1 MNSYQNLKNDKFM
14 LGFKLFF
21 SENSQ
26 KYEKIFKDSKLK
38 SVYFET
44 EHIYSVVY
52 RTETVGLLFSHFFAT
67 FLNKCKSS
75 KLYFLSL
82 YYHISELMYNT
93 WLIANIAN
101 CIHVPWSEGLS
112 GFCLYTGAGICRPH
126 LEKSR

>member
-1 MNSYQNLKNDKFM
+1 MPMNSSQNLKNDKFM

-44 EHIYSVVY
+44 ENIYSVVY

-75 KLYFLSL
+75 KLSF
-82 YYHISELMYNT
+82 
-93 WLIANIAN
+93 
-101 CIHVPWSEGLS
+101 
-112 GFCLYTGAGICRPH
+112 
-126 LEKSR
+126 